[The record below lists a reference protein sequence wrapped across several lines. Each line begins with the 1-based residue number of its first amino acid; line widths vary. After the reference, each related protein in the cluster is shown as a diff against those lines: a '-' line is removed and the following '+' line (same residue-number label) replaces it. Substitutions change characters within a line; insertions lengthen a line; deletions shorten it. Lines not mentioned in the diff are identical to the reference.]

1 MRKFRTTVILSIIL
15 LCFSGVMLGN
25 CDENMYCGAAFDC
38 SIYTYI
44 LNALI
49 FICFVLVEKNTPLS
63 YFAGGN
69 LARFVRIHSRRKA
82 LLYDIVR
89 ICITVLFLEG
99 CESLSILAGSMFF
112 GRKMIYENMAVYFA
126 LNYIIKLFLILVQF
140 LLEISVAYNFA
151 FLIVYAVFI
160 CGLYSGGDIYERML
174 SANDVSKQ
182 EMYRKINRFNLAN
195 YTSLPRINEIQ
206 GNVLQTTVVV
216 LGMIA
221 FVVGMLYIYIKK
233 ADLFRGLKE

>member
-1 MRKFRTTVILSIIL
+1 
-15 LCFSGVMLGN
+15 
-25 CDENMYCGAAFDC
+25 
-38 SIYTYI
+38 
-44 LNALI
+44 
-49 FICFVLVEKNTPLS
+49 
-63 YFAGGN
+63 
-69 LARFVRIHSRRKA
+69 
-82 LLYDIVR
+82 
-89 ICITVLFLEG
+89 
-99 CESLSILAGSMFF
+99 MFF

-182 EMYRKINRFNLAN
+182 EMYRKINQFNLAN